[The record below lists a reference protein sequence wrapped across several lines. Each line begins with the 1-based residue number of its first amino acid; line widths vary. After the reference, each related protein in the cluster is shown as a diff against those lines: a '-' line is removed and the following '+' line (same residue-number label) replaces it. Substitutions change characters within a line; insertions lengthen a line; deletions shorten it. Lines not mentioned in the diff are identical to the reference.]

1 MASTVLEQEY
11 GPTSGVVTGWIGM
24 VLCAVL
30 IVAVPVA
37 NQDLGSARIAV
48 GVGVA
53 AALIWMTMLRPRII
67 VRLPDILLLRNPLST
82 WEVPLA
88 AVESVSVRAITRV
101 GVGERTYDGVAV
113 GRPVRPP
120 RPAGA
125 GLPGFGGRRGVVRS
139 EPPTGKARL
148 RPNASTPNAI
158 ADLMTEQLL
167 AAADRA
173 RAAGQSDT
181 GIDRVWAV
189 PELAVLGALTVALV
203 ILLLV

>member
-24 VLCAVL
+24 VICTAVV
-30 IVAVPVA
+30 VAVPVV
-37 NQDLGSARIAV
+37 NHDLESARIAV
-48 GVGVA
+48 GAAVA
-53 AALIWMTMLRPRII
+53 GTLIWMTMLRPRII
-67 VRLPDILLLRNPLST
+67 VRLPDTLLLRNPLST

-88 AVESVSVRAITRV
+88 AVDSVRVRAITRV
-101 GVGERTYDGVAV
+101 GVGERNYDGVAV

-120 RPAGA
+120 RPAGL
-125 GLPGFGGRRGVVRS
+125 GLPGIGGRRGAVTPDPSPSR
-139 EPPTGKARL
+139 ARL
-148 RPNASTPNAI
+148 RPSATTPNAI

-173 RAAGQSDT
+173 RAAGQA
-181 GIDRVWAV
+181 GAGVDRVWAV
-189 PELAVLGALTVALV
+189 PELAVLATLVVAFV